1 MAAHQYRQRRRGD
14 SGGSSVG
21 LPQTPEPRDSHDLS
35 LSSRDVT
42 RDSLVANMLLSL
54 DQFSLEQHNQ
64 QQSHQ
69 FDQHHSPPSTSH
81 RSPGPQL
88 TPQQH
93 RYQPFDGAPPWL
105 TSTAHTSASGP
116 ASASDTAAILAAA
129 TSRYQENHQHY
140 LDNSYSSD
148 LDTADSSSRFSSPP
162 DSRGHDQTSN
172 LAAAGTTTAAAT
184 ANGRPPNSSSSASAQ
199 HANLQAALSGPPAS
213 RHQQA
218 HPPLPLP
225 TPQQQKQHRP
235 PVTPP
240 SRGASLSHRQ
250 SVDRPRSRRVPHNNG
265 GDSKLHQDSYHQF
278 LTETASSTSPAS
290 HRDPNRVRRSK
301 SAASSRQRTT
311 PNAKSA
317 SATVAAAAA
326 AGTAISGSGS
336 PGRLQPP
343 MPSTSAIDYD
353 VDYLNEDYGA
363 APTPN
368 IPGGPRRGTSATVT
382 AAAVR
387 GSSDIPLPPPEPLS
401 PAPIER
407 KRSTSRTLSLRSA
420 SGKNRHVTPWNQQ
433 PPPPMPTTDD
443 FDSAPAPSV
452 GYGKA
457 KEEQQRAKTSHAAFP
472 HQQQQRQ
479 QTPEM
484 PQQPLPP
491 QKEKP
496 GFFRRVFGGGGSSKN
511 MLTSAESLP
520 PPLSPRP
527 PSSPSR
533 SERPP
538 SGKLVKEQSK
548 SSSVPPS
555 RDTNSSHSHHPP
567 PPPVPPLQKKTS
579 SFFRRRKK
587 SVVDEAPPLPS
598 NIPPMPNVP
607 LTTLSNETS
616 LRTDDPSPVSS
627 LRQALDPYLRNSA
640 GSAKGLGAGKP
651 TALTDIT
658 NVVADN
664 GDDDEPRPEFKRDF
678 SPEYQPSPNAKIRSV
693 TKDIENSRDG
703 GQSRNIT
710 SSTSAKSRS
719 AANKTFLDLDN
730 GSDDEQT
737 GKYGDRRSKSD
748 LSNSAHS
755 ESLNVSQR
763 DTSKDDTIRASKMP
777 SRVLDHPSPGASR
790 SRSNLRLPSDGKRS
804 ASAGTMSTETDYK
817 SANSAPP
824 SVRVEDL
831 DESESPKGV
840 STIDAMQAKGLD
852 EPIFVV
858 GEPTEDDRLKAK
870 KIFDGL
876 EDFIQKDKAAAWM
889 GEEGPVRKRTLQAYM
904 ELYNFTD
911 QSILSALRSI
921 CERLVLRG
929 ETQQVD
935 RILVAF
941 SKRWCDC
948 NPNHGFK
955 ATDIIHTICYSIM
968 LLNTDLHLAD
978 IEHKMTRSQFVKNT
992 FSTIRQALQD
1002 SNPDA
1007 FNRPSILPEKS
1018 PMLTA
1023 DSQNGDQERSSFR
1036 NSLRPSPRPDTQGGE
1051 GGEDSGPL
1059 VRSPF
1064 TGSLRV
1070 WEEQIEQVLKSIY
1083 NSIRDDRLPL
1093 FGAEERNPGPAQ
1105 SQSNL
1110 SVVGMLKRTP
1120 SVLSKAPSEGQVS
1133 SRGRIAD
1140 GSRTSASRW
1149 TSKSR
1154 SRPGMG
1160 RNGMASSRT
1169 SFDDDNSLWSPAMS
1183 SATWSRYSL
1192 GRTQASM
1199 SQDSFASS
1207 MRRGDYQQSIGFA
1220 NALSQSIIRDEDLN
1234 GNETAPSII
1243 SNDFNSTQLLEDES
1257 LELAGPPWI
1266 KEGMVVHKH
1275 HLDGVGKRAKDRNW
1289 SEVFAVVQKGQLSM
1303 FSFNLSKSSRHKARP
1318 RTATAPV
1325 GGGNWQDNAVN
1336 VGTFNLR
1343 LTLASALPSPGYS
1356 RTRPYVWALSL
1367 PTGAVH
1373 LFQVG
1378 TPEIIREFVNTAN
1391 YWSARLSTNP
1401 LVGGISNIEYGWSDA
1416 IVNNALVAA
1425 INESNTSLSQTPT
1438 GHTRKGST
1446 QSASM
1451 KSMSFDHGGGSFT
1464 HNSGR
1469 GKLPGDRVHIAPW
1482 APPTQSVRPSAL
1494 SESEQRETLAAYVQ
1508 SIEKDLQAHNQLR
1521 SPMLLAFTPRGQN
1534 AAKAMANWERKS
1546 SYLLREIVKF
1556 RTYVDCLNQAEQR
1569 KREVYK
1575 ERDLARRAA
1584 RGDLSDPED
1593 TGVSGAEEDDDPN
1606 ETLRPE

>member
-1 MAAHQYRQRRRGD
+1 MLAPAEP
-14 SGGSSVG
+14 
-21 LPQTPEPRDSHDLS
+21 LPQ
-35 LSSRDVT
+35 
-42 RDSLVANMLLSL
+42 
-54 DQFSLEQHNQ
+54 
-64 QQSHQ
+64 
-69 FDQHHSPPSTSH
+69 PP
-81 RSPGPQL
+81 
-88 TPQQH
+88 
-93 RYQPFDGAPPWL
+93 
-105 TSTAHTSASGP
+105 
-116 ASASDTAAILAAA
+116 
-129 TSRYQENHQHY
+129 
-140 LDNSYSSD
+140 
-148 LDTADSSSRFSSPP
+148 
-162 DSRGHDQTSN
+162 
-172 LAAAGTTTAAAT
+172 
-184 ANGRPPNSSSSASAQ
+184 
-199 HANLQAALSGPPAS
+199 
-213 RHQQA
+213 
-218 HPPLPLP
+218 
-225 TPQQQKQHRP
+225 
-235 PVTPP
+235 
-240 SRGASLSHRQ
+240 
-250 SVDRPRSRRVPHNNG
+250 
-265 GDSKLHQDSYHQF
+265 
-278 LTETASSTSPAS
+278 
-290 HRDPNRVRRSK
+290 
-301 SAASSRQRTT
+301 
-311 PNAKSA
+311 
-317 SATVAAAAA
+317 
-326 AGTAISGSGS
+326 
-336 PGRLQPP
+336 
-343 MPSTSAIDYD
+343 
-353 VDYLNEDYGA
+353 
-363 APTPN
+363 
-368 IPGGPRRGTSATVT
+368 
-382 AAAVR
+382 
-387 GSSDIPLPPPEPLS
+387 
-401 PAPIER
+401 
-407 KRSTSRTLSLRSA
+407 
-420 SGKNRHVTPWNQQ
+420 
-433 PPPPMPTTDD
+433 
-443 FDSAPAPSV
+443 
-452 GYGKA
+452 
-457 KEEQQRAKTSHAAFP
+457 
-472 HQQQQRQ
+472 
-479 QTPEM
+479 
-484 PQQPLPP
+484 
-491 QKEKP
+491 
-496 GFFRRVFGGGGSSKN
+496 
-511 MLTSAESLP
+511 
-520 PPLSPRP
+520 SPRP

-538 SGKLVKEQSK
+538 SSKLVKEQPK
-548 SSSVPPS
+548 SASTSVPPS
-555 RDTNSSHSHHPP
+555 RDTNSSHSHQPP
-567 PPPVPPLQKKTS
+567 PPPVPPLQKKSS

-587 SVVDEAPPLPS
+587 SVVDEAPPLPFS
-598 NIPPMPNVP
+598 VPPVPNVP
-607 LTTLSNETS
+607 LTTLSNDTS
-616 LRTDDPSPVSS
+616 SRSDDPSPVSS

-640 GSAKGLGAGKP
+640 GSAKQVGAGKP
-651 TALTDIT
+651 SALTDIT
-658 NVVADN
+658 NIVADSA
-664 GDDDEPRPEFKRDF
+664 DDDEPPRPEFKREF
-678 SPEYQPSPNAKIRSV
+678 SPDYEPSPNAKIRSV
-693 TKDIENSRDG
+693 TNDSENSRDD
-703 GQSRNIT
+703 QSRKFA
-710 SSTSAKSRS
+710 SSTTKKSKS
-719 AANKTFLDLDN
+719 AANQTFLDLDI

-748 LSNSAHS
+748 LSASGHS
-755 ESLNVSQR
+755 ESASVSQR
-763 DTSKDDTIRASKMP
+763 DTDKDATIRASKMP
-777 SRVLDHPSPGASR
+777 SRARDQPSPGASR

-817 SANSAPP
+817 SAPSAPP

-840 STIDAMQAKGLD
+840 SKIDAMQAKGLD
-852 EPIFVV
+852 EPLFVV

-870 KIFDGL
+870 KIYDGL
-876 EDFIQKDKAAAWM
+876 EDFIQKDRAAAFM

-921 CERLVLRG
+921 CERLILRA

-948 NPNHGFK
+948 NPYHGFK
-955 ATDIIHTICYSIM
+955 ASDVIHTICYSIM

-992 FSTIRQALQD
+992 LSTIRQALHE

-1007 FNRPSILPEKS
+1007 FNRPSILPDKS
-1018 PMLTA
+1018 SMLTA
-1023 DSQNGDQERSSFR
+1023 DSQAGDTDRSSFR
-1036 NSLRPSPRPDTQGGE
+1036 NSFRPSPRPDTQGGDS
-1051 GGEDSGPL
+1051 GEDSGPL
-1059 VRSPF
+1059 VRAPF
-1064 TGSLRV
+1064 TGSLRA

-1093 FGAEERNPGPAQ
+1093 FGAEERNVGPAQ

-1110 SVVGMLKRTP
+1110 SVVNMLKRTP

-1140 GSRTSASRW
+1140 GGRTSASRW

-1207 MRRGDYQQSIGFA
+1207 MPRGDYQQSIGFA

-1243 SNDFNSTQLLEDES
+1243 SSDFTSTQLLEDES

-1289 SEVFAVVQKGQLSM
+1289 SEVFAVVQKGQLSL

-1318 RTATAPV
+1318 RTATAPVV

-1391 YWSARLSTNP
+1391 YWSARLSTHP
-1401 LVGGISNIEYGWSDA
+1401 LVGGISNIEYGWSEA

-1425 INESNTSLSQTPT
+1425 INDSSTSVGTQAAGGS
-1438 GHTRKGST
+1438 GHARKGST

-1451 KSMSFDHGGGSFT
+1451 KSMSFDHGGGGFT
-1464 HNSGR
+1464 HSSGR

-1482 APPTQSVRPSAL
+1482 APPTQSVRPSNL
-1494 SESEQRETLAAYVQ
+1494 SEREQLEALASYVK
-1508 SIEKDLQAHNQLR
+1508 SIENDLQEHNQLR

-1556 RTYVDCLNQAEQR
+1556 RTYVDCLNQAENR

-1584 RGDLSDPED
+1584 RGDLSDPD
-1593 TGVSGAEEDDDPN
+1593 TGLSGTEDEEAN

>member
-1 MAAHQYRQRRRGD
+1 MASGYHQRRRRGD
-14 SGGSSVG
+14 SGGSAG
-21 LPQTPEPRDSHDLS
+21 GMPQTPEQRDSHDLS
-35 LSSRDVT
+35 LSPRDVT

-54 DQFSLEQHNQ
+54 DQFSIDQQNQH
-64 QQSHQ
+64 QSN
-69 FDQHHSPPSTSH
+69 HHSHWDPSPSNH
-81 RSPGPQL
+81 SPGPQQEQQ
-88 TPQQH
+88 QQH
-93 RYQPFDGAPPWL
+93 HHHQNRYQPFDGASPPPWL
-105 TSTAHTSASGP
+105 TSTGHSSP
-116 ASASDTAAILAAA
+116 SAAA
-129 TSRYQENHQHY
+129 APAASRSQEHNSLHYRQHGP
-140 LDNSYSSD
+140 SYSSD
-148 LDTADSSSRFSSPP
+148 LDTVDSSSKLSSPP
-162 DSRGHDQTSN
+162 DSRGH
-172 LAAAGTTTAAAT
+172 GTAAVSNT
-184 ANGRPPNSSSSASAQ
+184 RLPDPSSSPTSTRQEKVVAAN
-199 HANLQAALSGPPAS
+199 ANLQAALSSTPGKQQS
-213 RHQQA
+213 R
-218 HPPLPLP
+218 
-225 TPQQQKQHRP
+225 HRP

-240 SRGASLSHRQ
+240 SRGASLSQAQ
-250 SVDRPRSRRVPHNNG
+250 SLDRPPRTRRVP
-265 GDSKLHQDSYHQF
+265 KHQQDGYHQF
-278 LTETASSTSPAS
+278 LTETASSPAAAS
-290 HRDPNRVRRSK
+290 HHESDRPLRSK
-301 SAASSRQRTT
+301 SAGGSSARRRTAGAASAGMTTTSSR
-311 PNAKSA
+311 
-317 SATVAAAAA
+317 
-326 AGTAISGSGS
+326 S
-336 PGRLQPP
+336 PAQLHPP
-343 MPSTSAIDYD
+343 MPPSSAIDYD

-363 APTPN
+363 APTPTV
-368 IPGGPRRGTSATVT
+368 PAGPRRGADAHTRA
-382 AAAVR
+382 
-387 GSSDIPLPPPEPLS
+387 PPEPATPRTL
-401 PAPIER
+401 ER
-407 KRSTSRTLSLRSA
+407 KRSSSRTHSLRSTP
-420 SGKNRHVTPWNQQ
+420 GKNRHAATPWDQQQ
-433 PPPPMPTTDD
+433 PPPPMPSAEE
-443 FDSAPAPSV
+443 FEAAPAPSV
-452 GYGKA
+452 GYRKA
-457 KEEQQRAKTSHAAFP
+457 KEDQHRAKSSHAAFP
-472 HQQQQRQ
+472 HQQH
-479 QTPEM
+479 PDM
-484 PQQPLPP
+484 PQQP

-496 GFFRRVFGGGGSSKN
+496 GFFRRVFGGGGSSRN
-511 MLTSAESLP
+511 MLAPNEQFQQSNST
-520 PPLSPRP
+520 RP

-533 SERPP
+533 NERPP
-538 SGKLVKEQSK
+538 SGRLTKEQSK
-548 SSSVPPS
+548 STSAPPS
-555 RDTNSSHSHHPP
+555 RDTSSSHSQQ

-587 SVVDEAPPLPS
+587 SVVDDAPPLPS
-598 NIPPMPNVP
+598 HVPPVPNMP
-607 LTTLSNETS
+607 LTTLTNEKS
-616 LRTDDPSPVSS
+616 LGTDDPSPVSS

-640 GSAKGLGAGKP
+640 GSAKAIGASKP

-658 NVVADN
+658 NIVAYS
-664 GDDDEPRPEFKRDF
+664 GEDDEPRSEFKREF
-678 SPEYQPSPNAKIRSV
+678 SPDYDPSPNAKIRSV
-693 TKDIENSRDG
+693 TNDAENSRD
-703 GQSRNIT
+703 SPTRDT
-710 SSTSAKSRS
+710 ASPTTRKTKS
-719 AANKTFLDLDN
+719 AAHQTFLDLDN
-730 GSDDEQT
+730 GSDDENASRHR
-737 GKYGDRRSKSD
+737 KRRSRSE
-748 LSNSAHS
+748 LSPAAHS
-755 ESLNVSQR
+755 ESASVSQK
-763 DTSKDDTIRASKMP
+763 DTSKEDTIRASKMP
-777 SRVLDHPSPGASR
+777 PRARDQPSPGTSR
-790 SRSNLRLPSDGKRS
+790 SRSNLRLPSDGNRS

-817 SANSAPP
+817 SATSAPP

-831 DESESPKGV
+831 DETESSKGV
-840 STIDAMQAKGLD
+840 STIDAMEAKGLD
-852 EPIFVV
+852 EPLFVV

-870 KIFDGL
+870 KIYDGL
-876 EDFIQKDKAAAWM
+876 EDFIQQDKAAAWM

-904 ELYNFTD
+904 ELYSFTD
-911 QSILSALRSI
+911 QSIVSALRSV
-921 CERLVLRG
+921 CGRLILRA

-978 IEHKMTRSQFVKNT
+978 IESKMTRSQFVKNT
-992 FSTIRQALQD
+992 LSTIRQALHE
-1002 SNPDA
+1002 SKPDA

-1018 PMLTA
+1018 PLLAA
-1023 DSQNGDQERSSFR
+1023 DSQTGEQDRSSFR
-1036 NSLRPSPRPDTQGGE
+1036 HSFRPSPRPDTQSAD

-1059 VRSPF
+1059 VRTAF
-1064 TGSLRV
+1064 TGSLRT

-1083 NSIRDDRLPL
+1083 TSIRDDRLPL
-1093 FGAEERNPGPAQ
+1093 FGAEDRHIGPAQ

-1110 SVVGMLKRTP
+1110 SVLGMLKRTP

-1140 GSRTSASRW
+1140 GSRTTASRW

-1154 SRPGMG
+1154 SRPGLG

-1192 GRTQASM
+1192 GRTQASI

-1207 MRRGDYQQSIGFA
+1207 MPRGNYQQSIGFA

-1243 SNDFNSTQLLEDES
+1243 SSDFTSTQLLEDES

-1289 SEVFAVVQKGQLSM
+1289 SEVFAVLQKGQLSL
-1303 FSFNLSKSSRHKARP
+1303 FSFNLSKSSRQKARP

-1378 TPEIIREFVNTAN
+1378 TPEIIREFVNSAN
-1391 YWSARLSTNP
+1391 YWSARLSTHP
-1401 LVGGISNIEYGWSDA
+1401 LVGGISNVEYGWSDD

-1425 INESNTSLSQTPT
+1425 INESSTSVATQTAAGT

-1451 KSMSFDHGGGSFT
+1451 KSLSFDHGGSGFT

-1482 APPTQSVRPSAL
+1482 APPTQSVRASNL
-1494 SESEQRETLAAYVQ
+1494 SEREQLEALIAYVK
-1508 SIEKDLQAHNQLR
+1508 SIENDLQVHNQLR

-1534 AAKAMANWERKS
+1534 AAKAMTNWERKS

-1556 RTYVDCLNQAEQR
+1556 RTYVDCLNQADTR

-1584 RGDLSDPED
+1584 RGDLSDPD
-1593 TGVSGAEEDDDPN
+1593 TGLSGGEDEDEEAND
-1606 ETLRPE
+1606 TLRPE